1 MNEPAN
7 KSTQWAAVIA
17 VTAGSAV
24 ILALFFEFRTYYP
37 MLIAAGVFV
46 VLGVLV
52 SGRSVKPRKAS
63 YFPLLVPA
71 GLLFLVWVTMTLL
84 FGGFE
89 FTAILYHFK
98 FGFVSGG
105 LTGGQKLLIANL
117 CLGFGL
123 AVYGW
128 TRLGNLNS
136 RVRLADRLLCL
147 PLLALNPATIEIA
160 KSYYA
165 VNYDGIALTEEYTVP
180 PAPLES
186 NRSKPDFIR
195 IYMES
200 HELTFAQHA
209 VFGKTMAPLERFGK
223 RGLFATD
230 INQVEATTWTVAGQI
245 ASQCGIPALFELHRD
260 SADLGKH
267 FLPGARCLGDV
278 LSEDGYS
285 LAYIGGA
292 RLEFGS
298 KGSYLASH
306 GFGELIGAAKLAPG
320 NLENLNF
327 WGVDDA
333 VVLDTAYG
341 RIAET
346 AKNGRPDSTVIMT
359 LSGHSPEGIISL
371 PCRDGTIDPPM
382 TDPTLRAIFC
392 TNTLIA
398 QLLDRLEKEGLL
410 ANTIVVL
417 QSDHLSRKTT
427 VDRQLRGQDRNNYF
441 AAFGP
446 GLESRIIERPA
457 TMMDVYPT
465 VLELL
470 GYELEQGR
478 AGLGVS
484 LLSEHKNLLERF
496 GEEELNL
503 SIKGDVD
510 LRRVM
515 WWQSGET

>member
-1 MNEPAN
+1 MTEQAD
-7 KSTQWAAVIA
+7 KSGQWAAVLA
-17 VTAGSAV
+17 VAGGCAV
-24 ILALFFEFRTYYP
+24 ILTMFFEFRTYYP
-37 MLIAAGVFV
+37 LLIATVVFL
-46 VLGVLV
+46 VLGLLV
-52 SGRSVKPRKAS
+52 ASRPVKPRKAS
-63 YFPLLVPA
+63 YVPFLMPA
-71 GLLFLVWVTMTLL
+71 GLLFLIWVTMTLL

-89 FTAILYHFK
+89 FTAILYHLK

-105 LTGGQKLLIANL
+105 LTGEQKLLIANL
-117 CLGFGL
+117 CLGFVL

-128 TRLGNLNS
+128 TKLGNLNS

-165 VNYDGIALTEEYTVP
+165 VNHDGIALKEKYIVP
-180 PAPLES
+180 AAALDS

-209 VFGKTMAPLERFGK
+209 VFGKTMAPLEPFGE

-230 INQVEATTWTVAGQI
+230 INQVQATTWTVAGQI
-245 ASQCGIPALFELHRD
+245 ASQCGIPALFVLHRG
-260 SADLGKH
+260 SAERDER

-285 LAYIGGA
+285 LTYIGGA

-298 KGSYLASH
+298 KGHYLASH
-306 GFGELIGAAKLAPG
+306 GFGELIGASFLAPK
-320 NLENLNF
+320 NPNNLNF

-333 VVLDTAYG
+333 VVLDAAYE
-341 RIAET
+341 RIART
-346 AKNGRPDSTVIMT
+346 ANNGRPDSTVIMT

-371 PCRDGTIDPPM
+371 PCRDGTIEPPLA
-382 TDPTLRAIFC
+382 DPTLRAIYC
-392 TNTLIA
+392 TNMLIA
-398 QLLDRLEKEGLL
+398 RLLERLDREGLL
-410 ANTIVVL
+410 TNTVVVL
-417 QSDHLSRKTT
+417 QSDHLSRKTS

-446 GLESRIIERPA
+446 GVESRVIDRAA

-470 GYELEQGR
+470 GYELDQGR

-510 LRRVM
+510 LRRAM
-515 WWQSGET
+515 WQRPGET

>member
-1 MNEPAN
+1 MTQSAN
-7 KSTQWAAVIA
+7 KSGQWAAVLA
-17 VTAGSAV
+17 VTGGCAV

-37 MLIAAGVFV
+37 LLIAAGVFL
-46 VLGVLV
+46 VLGTLV
-52 SGRSVKPRKAS
+52 SSRPAKPRKAS
-63 YFPLLVPA
+63 YFPFLVPA
-71 GLLFLVWVTMTLL
+71 GLLFLIWVTMTLL

-89 FTAILYHFK
+89 FTAILYHLK

-117 CLGFGL
+117 CLGFVL

-128 TRLGNLNS
+128 TKLGNLNN

-147 PLLALNPATIEIA
+147 PLLAFNPATIEIA

-165 VNYDGIALTEEYTVP
+165 VNHDGIALTEEYTAP

-200 HELTFAQHA
+200 HELTFAQHP
-209 VFGKTMAPLERFGK
+209 VFGETMAPLEPFGK

-260 SADLGKH
+260 SADRGTH

-278 LSEDGYS
+278 LSDDGYS

-298 KGSYLASH
+298 KGSYLSSH
-306 GFGELIGAAKLAPG
+306 GFGELIGAAILAPK
-320 NLENLNF
+320 NLKNLNF

-333 VVLDTAYG
+333 VVLDAAYE
-341 RIAET
+341 RIAQT
-346 AKNGRPDSTVIMT
+346 ANNGRPDSTVIMT

-371 PCRDGTIDPPM
+371 PCRDGTIEPPL
-382 TDPTLRAIFC
+382 TDPTLRAIYC
-392 TNTLIA
+392 TNALIA
-398 QLLDRLEKEGLL
+398 RLLDRLEREGLL
-410 ANTIVVL
+410 TNTVVVL
-417 QSDHLSRKTT
+417 QSDHLSRKTS
-427 VDRQLRGQDRNNYF
+427 VDRQLRGEDRNNYF

-446 GLESRIIERPA
+446 GVERRVIKRPA
-457 TMMDVYPT
+457 TMMDVFPT

-470 GYELEQGR
+470 GFEPDEGR

-484 LLSEHKNLLERF
+484 LLSENQNLLERF

-510 LRRVM
+510 LRRSL
-515 WWQSGET
+515 WRRPGET